1 MQRSFNHVTV
11 MHRAI
16 VFFIGIGLGLVGC
29 RIQQPASSVHHY
41 HDSTIVRE
49 KVVTIPVP
57 GSHVRTGL
65 SRTQYDSLVSALQL
79 LPRNQQVI
87 YRTDP
92 KMHTRLAYALDSLG
106 RLIITCQT
114 LERKHQAIV
123 EERERTIRDLQKQVL
138 VEKESGVQK
147 LIIYGMLAIV
157 VLGALAVLLKRI
169 LG

>member
-1 MQRSFNHVTV
+1 M
-11 MHRAI
+11 
-16 VFFIGIGLGLVGC
+16 
-29 RIQQPASSVHHY
+29 
-41 HDSTIVRE
+41 RE

-57 GSHVRTGL
+57 GSQVRTGL

-87 YRTDP
+87 YTDP
-92 KMHTRLAYALDSLG
+92 KMHTRLAYAIDSLG
-106 RLIITCQT
+106 RLMITCQT

-138 VEKESGVQK
+138 VEKESGVQRFVDK

>member
-1 MQRSFNHVTV
+1 

-57 GSHVRTGL
+57 GS
-65 SRTQYDSLVSALQL
+65 
-79 LPRNQQVI
+79 QQVI

-138 VEKESGVQK
+138 VEKV
-147 LIIYGMLAIV
+147 AIV

>member
-1 MQRSFNHVTV
+1 

-57 GSHVRTGL
+57 GSQVRTGL

-87 YRTDP
+87 YTDP
-92 KMHTRLAYALDSLG
+92 KMHTRLAYAIDSLG
-106 RLIITCQT
+106 RLMITCQT

>member
-1 MQRSFNHVTV
+1 

-87 YRTDP
+87 YTDP
-92 KMHTRLAYALDSLG
+92 KMHTRLAYAIDSLG
-106 RLIITCQT
+106 RLMITCQT

>member
-1 MQRSFNHVTV
+1 
-11 MHRAI
+11 
-16 VFFIGIGLGLVGC
+16 
-29 RIQQPASSVHHY
+29 
-41 HDSTIVRE
+41 
-49 KVVTIPVP
+49 
-57 GSHVRTGL
+57 
-65 SRTQYDSLVSALQL
+65 
-79 LPRNQQVI
+79 
-87 YRTDP
+87 
-92 KMHTRLAYALDSLG
+92 
-106 RLIITCQT
+106 LIITCQT